1 MKPSLET
8 ISKNTSLRVFSFSKD
23 FFEFNWHYH
32 PEYEITLI
40 LEGNGKRFTG
50 NHSEDF
56 YAQDLIFI
64 GSKIPHTWQS
74 EPFENTAVKALVI
87 QFSEEILQ
95 PIEDICEF
103 SELEKWLNSS
113 AFVLK
118 INASEKIL
126 RKMQE
131 LEKTKG
137 ALQII
142 RFYELLLL
150 MSQQKSNKILK
161 EAYEI
166 DYSKKQQRIHFV
178 LDYLEHHY
186 QNSCKIEEV
195 AALTNL
201 TKSGFSKFFKTQT
214 GSCYSQYIN
223 NLRIKKAIKLLTETD
238 KNIKEVYINTG
249 FENQAY
255 FNRIFRG
262 ITSLSPKEYRKRHW
276 K

>member
-32 PEYEITLI
+32 PQYEITLI

-56 YAQDLIFI
+56 YAQDLIFM

-74 EPFENTAVKALVI
+74 EPFENTVVKALVI
-87 QFSEEILQ
+87 QFSEEILK
-95 PIEDICEF
+95 PIEDISEF
-103 SELEKWLNSS
+103 CELEKWLNSS

-131 LEKTKG
+131 LEKIKG

-150 MSQQKSNKILK
+150 LSQQKSNKILK

-195 AALTNL
+195 AALVNL
-201 TKSGFSKFFKTQT
+201 TKSGFAKFFKAQT
-214 GSCYSQYIN
+214 GSCYSYYIN
-223 NLRIKKAIKLLTETD
+223 ELRIRKAIKQLTETD
-238 KNIKEVYINTG
+238 QSIKEIYTNIG

-255 FNRIFRG
+255 FNRVFKE
-262 ITSLSPKEYRKRHW
+262 ITSLSPKTYRELYW